1 MQKMTDQ
8 PDWNI
13 VELKNITE
21 RELPIIRADI
31 SAIYTKV
38 DKIEGSTDKLYS
50 INLAAIIAIALLALI
65 LWRLW

>member
-13 VELKNITE
+13 IELKNITE
-21 RELPIIRADI
+21 RELPIIRSDI
-31 SAIYTKV
+31 GAIYTKI
-38 DKIEGSTDKLYS
+38 DKIERGTDKLYS
-50 INLAAIIAIALLALI
+50 INLAALMAVVLLALI